1 MIYRMTK
8 GKGGRSED
16 LNWMRGNSGAENS
29 KSLHAAVFPLPHFAE
44 AISLALSSRPGL
56 LACVWEFTLYYALTG
71 KRVTSGKDRNA
82 THKAIEVI
90 VSPLGPGYFPL
101 NPVSPVAG
109 LYIFAQGARLGLVAS
124 QEYDRWTNPGNVAH
138 TIQSI

>member
-1 MIYRMTK
+1 MIYRMTR
-8 GKGGRSED
+8 GREASED